1 MYLTFR
7 IQQNHSN
14 FMKNYILIIIMK
26 ALNRLSIVTM
36 LLFMSLVTIA
46 QKALTKNPNKV
57 QLTKSLLWEISGNG
71 LKQPSYLFGTMHLLC
86 KNDAL
91 MSKEMEKIIANSSA
105 VYLELD
111 MDNIMELMGVFQHMN
126 MTDGKKL
133 GDYLSAD
140 EVKRVKEW
148 FKNNQPLIPAMMIE
162 KMKPVFLSSMIGE
175 KGFDC
180 EQPDGMEM
188 RIMEEA
194 KKDNK
199 EIKGL
204 ETMAYQ
210 AGIMD
215 SIPYELQAKDLLK
228 AIDSSTVQDSS
239 LKELVDLYKKQ
250 DLEKLDSL
258 MNRTEGEMA
267 KYNDY
272 LLYRRN
278 SNWVEKIKTLI
289 TKDTYLFAVGAGH
302 LPGQKGVINLLRK
315 MGFTVKP
322 VKNNWGLPANN
333 M

>member
-1 MYLTFR
+1 
-7 IQQNHSN
+7 
-14 FMKNYILIIIMK
+14 MKNIY
-26 ALNRLSIVTM
+26 R
-36 LLFMSLVTIA
+36 LLFFVIALLLNVAVDA
-46 QKALTKNPNKV
+46 QKPSAKTKV
-57 QLTKSLLWEISGNG
+57 QQDNPAQIKSLLWEISGNG

-91 MSKEMEKIIANSSA
+91 MSKEMEKIIAGSFA

-111 MDNIMELMGVFQHMN
+111 MDNLMELMGVFQHMN

-133 GDYLSAD
+133 SDYLTED
-140 EVKRVKEW
+140 EVKRVKDW
-148 FKNNQPLIPAMMIE
+148 FKKNQPLIPAMMID
-162 KMKPVFLSSMIGE
+162 KMKPIFLSSMIGE

-180 EQPDGMEM
+180 EQQDGMEM

-194 KKDNK
+194 SKNKK

-215 SIPYELQAKDLLK
+215 SIPYDIQAKDLIK
-228 AIDSSTVQDSS
+228 AIDSSSVQDNS

-258 MNRTEGEMA
+258 MNQTEGAMA

-272 LLYRRN
+272 LLYNRN
-278 SNWVEKIKTLI
+278 KNWVEKIKGLI
-289 TKDTYLFAVGAGH
+289 PGHSFLFAVGAGH

-315 MGFTVKP
+315 LGFTVKP
-322 VKNNWGLPANN
+322 VKNEWQLPAGN